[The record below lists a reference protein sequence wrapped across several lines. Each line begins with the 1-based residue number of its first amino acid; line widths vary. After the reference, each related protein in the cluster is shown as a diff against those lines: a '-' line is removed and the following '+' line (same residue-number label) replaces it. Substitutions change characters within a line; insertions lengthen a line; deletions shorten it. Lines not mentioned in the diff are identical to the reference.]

1 MKKIKVNTPIYD
13 AKSGI
18 LRIKLSEE
26 SGAFSKVNIDF
37 KTLIPFANLVDSQ
50 VRDFFAMTCAVYGI
64 DRFVNRKQNS
74 VDGWSRELQIS
85 FPVVDILEW
94 NNVKEDLQDTLSF
107 LTGDYWSINFYE
119 SDYFESMPKI
129 IMPFNKNYKQVNLF
143 SGGLDSLIGAVDF
156 LSTHLNDKILFVS
169 HYDPQMKGPKSDQ
182 EGLLI
187 QLEKKFKDLY
197 DFVPSVKVTLG
208 ETTSRRETTFRSR
221 SILFLGIALLTS
233 QGKKITEIN
242 VPENGSVSLNYPL
255 SPSRRTSCSTR
266 TTHAFV
272 LDKTNL
278 ILSKLK
284 IKSFISNPYDL
295 RTKGQMVNE
304 CRDLEF
310 LKEII
315 SLSNSCGKRGHRA
328 YWEEDKKSSSHCGIC
343 MPCIYRQAS
352 LMEITDTTTY
362 GNDINNLPPFK
373 KQKGYDVSIL
383 LDFLKKKLMK
393 DEIKTE
399 LIVNGIKNLDKLD
412 KYVDVVW
419 NTRNELATW
428 VDKNGNSIIKTKAG
442 L

>member
-18 LRIKLSEE
+18 LSIKLSEE
-26 SGAFSKVNIDF
+26 SGAFSKVSIDF

-50 VRDFFAMTCAVYGI
+50 VRDFFAMTCAIYGI

-85 FPVVDILEW
+85 FPVLDILEW

-129 IMPFNKNYKQVNLF
+129 TMLFNENYKQVNLF

-156 LSTHLNDKILFVS
+156 LSTHPNDKILFVS

-197 DFVPSVKVTLG
+197 DFIPSVKVTLS

-383 LDFLKKKLMK
+383 LDFLKKKLTK

-419 NTRNELATW
+419 DTRNELATW
-428 VDKNGNSIIKTKAG
+428 VDKNGSSIIKTKAG

>member
-18 LRIKLSEE
+18 LSIKLSEE

-156 LSTHLNDKILFVS
+156 LSTHPNDKILFVS

-187 QLEKKFKDLY
+187 QLEKKFKDSY
-197 DFVPSVKVTLG
+197 DFVPSVKVTLA

-221 SILFLGIALLTS
+221 SILFMGLALLIS
-233 QGKKITEIN
+233 QGKKVKEIK
-242 VPENGSVSLNYPL
+242 VPENGSVSLNFPL

-278 ILSKLK
+278 ILDKLK
-284 IKSFISNPYDL
+284 ISSHISNPYEFS
-295 RTKGQMVNE
+295 TKGEMVDG
-304 CRDLEF
+304 CKDLDF
-310 LKEII
+310 LKQII
-315 SLSNSCGKRGHRA
+315 SFSNSCGKRGHRKTWTNRFA
-328 YWEEDKKSSSHCGIC
+328 THCGVC
-343 MPCIYRQAS
+343 MPCIYRQSS
-352 LMEITDTTTY
+352 LQNQKDPTIY
-362 GNDINNLPPFK
+362 GSHIDSLIPFK
-373 KQKGYDVSIL
+373 RKKAQDVGVC
-383 LDFLKKKLMK
+383 LDFLKKKLTK

-412 KYVDVVW
+412 KYVDVVM
-419 NTRNELATW
+419 NTRHELATW
-428 VDKNGNSIIKTKAG
+428 VDKNGNSIIKMKAG